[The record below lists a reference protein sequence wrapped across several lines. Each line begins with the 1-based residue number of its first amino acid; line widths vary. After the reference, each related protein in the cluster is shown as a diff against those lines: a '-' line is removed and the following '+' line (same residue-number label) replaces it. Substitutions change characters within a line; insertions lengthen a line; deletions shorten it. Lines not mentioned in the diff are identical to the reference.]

1 MKYLAS
7 FVFLIVSFIVWC
19 SQLDNQRFDVISNL
33 DDSINSI
40 IEGKKFLYYTK
51 GHHGH
56 IWSLVVSERD
66 HYVIVSGN
74 TRNHDCRI
82 DTLSLNAPVLKWGLD
97 TMSLYCHR
105 MKPVENISYWPFYE
119 RLVLFSSKKEIIF
132 DCMQT
137 NSFSGTD
144 SLTFNKKLN
153 ELKYFM
159 YWIACPTEVQE
170 KLPTPL

>member
-1 MKYLAS
+1 
-7 FVFLIVSFIVWC
+7 
-19 SQLDNQRFDVISNL
+19 
-33 DDSINSI
+33 
-40 IEGKKFLYYTK
+40 
-51 GHHGH
+51 
-56 IWSLVVSERD
+56 
-66 HYVIVSGN
+66 
-74 TRNHDCRI
+74 
-82 DTLSLNAPVLKWGLD
+82 
-97 TMSLYCHR
+97 MSLYCHR

-137 NSFSGTD
+137 NSFRGTD